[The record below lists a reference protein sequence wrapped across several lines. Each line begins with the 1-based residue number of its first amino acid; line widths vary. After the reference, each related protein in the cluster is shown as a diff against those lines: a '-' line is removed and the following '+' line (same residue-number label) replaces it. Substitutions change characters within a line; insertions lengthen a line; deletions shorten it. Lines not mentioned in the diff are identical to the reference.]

1 MCGFFLRHQTR
12 KGLNARALKARDK
25 ERERENE
32 SAVVCM
38 TSARETEEETEALL
52 PRHGIK
58 EEDEDEDTSEMKGR
72 VGMTKST
79 KFQTP
84 FAFILLSFLTILALG
99 LSCVAEEYIIKQIPG
114 FDFFWFLAFSE
125 LVVFSA
131 LTVLVQLCGWDQE
144 EEEEEKKKREE
155 EDAKKNKAKSSDVDL
170 REEGKAEDTY
180 TSGFWHTK
188 APKTTLVLGGIL
200 IALYTSLGKFAY
212 KYVNYATGTVLKSA
226 KLIPV
231 MFVSVVWLKRRYEL
245 IDYVACFLLVAAAC
259 EFGLGEQENSD
270 KTENPSENYALG
282 LTLSLITIGIGAFQS
297 NVTDRILRDYGATV
311 GENMLWTNAVG
322 AIFIFF
328 FVVLLEPHAFM
339 FFWDTPLYFM
349 LLTFRSVSFFFGAWL
364 YTIIVKH
371 FGAVPAVAI
380 TTTRKLLTVVGSFVF
395 FASDKPFTTTYAIA
409 LGLFVL
415 AVGCEY
421 VKHYQKHSSQ
431 THPLKGGRLRKK
443 TASTS
448 V

>member
-1 MCGFFLRHQTR
+1 
-12 KGLNARALKARDK
+12 
-25 ERERENE
+25 
-32 SAVVCM
+32 M
-38 TSARETEEETEALL
+38 TSTRETEEETEALL
-52 PRHGIK
+52 TKKTRTR
-58 EEDEDEDTSEMKGR
+58 EEDENTSEGETTEMKGR
-72 VGMTKST
+72 VMTKS

-84 FAFILLSFLTILALG
+84 FAFILLSFLTVLALG

-131 LTVLVQLCGWDQE
+131 LTVLVQLCGWD
-144 EEEEEKKKREE
+144 EEEEKNKNEE
-155 EDAKKNKAKSSDVDL
+155 EDAKRNKAKSSDVDL

-180 TSGFWHTK
+180 ESGFWHTK

-259 EFGLGEQENSD
+259 EFGLGEQENAD
-270 KTENPSENYALG
+270 KTVDPSDNYALG
-282 LTLSLITIGIGAFQS
+282 LTWSRITIGIGAFQS

-431 THPLKGGRLRKK
+431 KHSLKGGRLRKK
-443 TASTS
+443 PASTS

>member
-1 MCGFFLRHQTR
+1 
-12 KGLNARALKARDK
+12 
-25 ERERENE
+25 
-32 SAVVCM
+32 M
-38 TSARETEEETEALL
+38 TSTRETEEETEALL
-52 PRHGIK
+52 TKKTRTR
-58 EEDEDEDTSEMKGR
+58 EEDENTSEGETTEMKGR
-72 VGMTKST
+72 VMTKS

-84 FAFILLSFLTILALG
+84 FAFILLSFLTVLALG

-131 LTVLVQLCGWDQE
+131 LTVLVQLCGWD
-144 EEEEEKKKREE
+144 EEEEKNKNEE
-155 EDAKKNKAKSSDVDL
+155 EDAKRNKAKSSDVDL

-180 TSGFWHTK
+180 ESGFWHTK

-380 TTTRKLLTVVGSFVF
+380 TTTRKLLTVIGSFVF
-395 FASDKPFTTTYAIA
+395 FANDKPFTTTYAIA

-421 VKHYQKHSSQ
+421 VKHFQKHSSQ
-431 THPLKGGRLRKK
+431 KHSLKGGRLRKK

>member
-1 MCGFFLRHQTR
+1 
-12 KGLNARALKARDK
+12 
-25 ERERENE
+25 
-32 SAVVCM
+32 M
-38 TSARETEEETEALL
+38 TSTRETEEETEALL
-52 PRHGIK
+52 TKKARTR
-58 EEDEDEDTSEMKGR
+58 EEDENTSEGETTEMKGR
-72 VGMTKST
+72 VMTKS

-131 LTVLVQLCGWDQE
+131 LTVLVQLCGWDPE
-144 EEEEEKKKREE
+144 EEEEEKKKNEE
-155 EDAKKNKAKSSDVDL
+155 EDAKRNKAKSSDVDL
-170 REEGKAEDTY
+170 REEGKAEDTNK
-180 TSGFWHTK
+180 SGFWRTK

-380 TTTRKLLTVVGSFVF
+380 TTTRKLLTVIGSFVF

-431 THPLKGGRLRKK
+431 KHSQKGGRLRKK

>member
-1 MCGFFLRHQTR
+1 
-12 KGLNARALKARDK
+12 
-25 ERERENE
+25 
-32 SAVVCM
+32 M
-38 TSARETEEETEALL
+38 TSTRGKEEETEALL
-52 PRHGIK
+52 TKKTRTR
-58 EEDEDEDTSEMKGR
+58 EEDENTSEGETTEMKGR
-72 VGMTKST
+72 VMTKS

-84 FAFILLSFLTILALG
+84 FAFILLSFLTVLALG

-131 LTVLVQLCGWDQE
+131 LTVLVQLCGWD
-144 EEEEEKKKREE
+144 EEEEKNKNEE
-155 EDAKKNKAKSSDVDL
+155 EDAKRNKAKSSDVDL

-180 TSGFWHTK
+180 ESGFWHTK

-380 TTTRKLLTVVGSFVF
+380 TTTRKLLTVIGSFVF
-395 FASDKPFTTTYAIA
+395 FANDKPFTTTYAIA

-431 THPLKGGRLRKK
+431 KHSLKGGRLRKK
-443 TASTS
+443 PASTS

>member
-1 MCGFFLRHQTR
+1 
-12 KGLNARALKARDK
+12 
-25 ERERENE
+25 
-32 SAVVCM
+32 M
-38 TSARETEEETEALL
+38 TSTRETEEETEALL
-52 PRHGIK
+52 TKKARTR
-58 EEDEDEDTSEMKGR
+58 EEDENTSEGETTEMKGR
-72 VGMTKST
+72 VMTKS

-131 LTVLVQLCGWDQE
+131 LTVLVQLCGWDPE
-144 EEEEEKKKREE
+144 EEEEEKKKNEE
-155 EDAKKNKAKSSDVDL
+155 EDAKRNKAKSSDVDL
-170 REEGKAEDTY
+170 REEGKAEDTNKR
-180 TSGFWHTK
+180 GFWHTK

-380 TTTRKLLTVVGSFVF
+380 TTTRKLLTVIGSFVF

-431 THPLKGGRLRKK
+431 KHSQKGGRLRKK

>member
-1 MCGFFLRHQTR
+1 
-12 KGLNARALKARDK
+12 
-25 ERERENE
+25 
-32 SAVVCM
+32 M
-38 TSARETEEETEALL
+38 TSTRETEEETEALL
-52 PRHGIK
+52 TKKTRTR
-58 EEDEDEDTSEMKGR
+58 EEDENTSEGETTEMKGR
-72 VGMTKST
+72 VMTKS

-84 FAFILLSFLTILALG
+84 FAFILLSFLTVLALG

-131 LTVLVQLCGWDQE
+131 LTVLVQLCGWD
-144 EEEEEKKKREE
+144 EEEEKNKNEE
-155 EDAKKNKAKSSDVDL
+155 EDAKRNKAKSSDVDL

-180 TSGFWHTK
+180 ESGFWHTK

-380 TTTRKLLTVVGSFVF
+380 TTTRKLLTVIGSFVF

-431 THPLKGGRLRKK
+431 KHSLKGGRLRKK
-443 TASTS
+443 PASTS

>member
-1 MCGFFLRHQTR
+1 
-12 KGLNARALKARDK
+12 
-25 ERERENE
+25 
-32 SAVVCM
+32 M
-38 TSARETEEETEALL
+38 TSTRGKEEETEALL
-52 PRHGIK
+52 TKKTRTR
-58 EEDEDEDTSEMKGR
+58 EEDENTSEGETTEMKGR
-72 VGMTKST
+72 VMTKS

-84 FAFILLSFLTILALG
+84 SAFILLSFLTVLALG

-131 LTVLVQLCGWDQE
+131 LAVLVQLCGWD
-144 EEEEEKKKREE
+144 EEEEKNKNEE
-155 EDAKKNKAKSSDVDL
+155 EDAKRNKAKSSDVDL

-180 TSGFWHTK
+180 ESGFWHTK

-380 TTTRKLLTVVGSFVF
+380 TTTRKLLTVIGSFVF
-395 FASDKPFTTTYAIA
+395 FANDKPFTTTYAIA

-431 THPLKGGRLRKK
+431 KHSLKGGRLRKK
-443 TASTS
+443 PASTS

>member
-1 MCGFFLRHQTR
+1 
-12 KGLNARALKARDK
+12 
-25 ERERENE
+25 
-32 SAVVCM
+32 M
-38 TSARETEEETEALL
+38 TSTRETEEETEALL
-52 PRHGIK
+52 TKKTRTR
-58 EEDEDEDTSEMKGR
+58 EEDENTSEGETTEMKGR
-72 VGMTKST
+72 VMTKS

-84 FAFILLSFLTILALG
+84 FAFILLSFLTVLALG

-131 LTVLVQLCGWDQE
+131 LTVLVQLCGWD
-144 EEEEEKKKREE
+144 EEEEKNKNEE
-155 EDAKKNKAKSSDVDL
+155 EDAKRNKAKSSDVDL

-180 TSGFWHTK
+180 ESGFWHTK

-380 TTTRKLLTVVGSFVF
+380 TTTRKLLTVIGSFVF
-395 FASDKPFTTTYAIA
+395 FANDKPFTTTYAIA

-431 THPLKGGRLRKK
+431 KHSLKGGRLSGKK
-443 TASTS
+443 AATST

>member
-1 MCGFFLRHQTR
+1 
-12 KGLNARALKARDK
+12 
-25 ERERENE
+25 
-32 SAVVCM
+32 M
-38 TSARETEEETEALL
+38 TSTREKETETEALL
-52 PRHGIK
+52 TKKTRSTR
-58 EEDEDEDTSEMKGR
+58 EEEGDSTSEEETMGGR
-72 VGMTKST
+72 VMRKS

-84 FAFILLSFLTILALG
+84 FAFILLSFLTVLALG

-125 LVVFSA
+125 LVVFGA
-131 LTVLVQLCGWDQE
+131 LTVLVQQCGWD
-144 EEEEEKKKREE
+144 EEEEEKEEAKR
-155 EDAKKNKAKSSDVDL
+155 NKAKSSDVDL
-170 REEGKAEDTY
+170 REEGKSEDTNEG
-180 TSGFWHTK
+180 GFWHTK

-380 TTTRKLLTVVGSFVF
+380 TTTRKLLTVIGSFVF

-431 THPLKGGRLRKK
+431 KHSLKGGRLSGKK
-443 TASTS
+443 TATST

>member
-1 MCGFFLRHQTR
+1 
-12 KGLNARALKARDK
+12 
-25 ERERENE
+25 
-32 SAVVCM
+32 M
-38 TSARETEEETEALL
+38 TSTREKQEETEALL
-52 PRHGIK
+52 TKKTRTR
-58 EEDEDEDTSEMKGR
+58 EEDENTSEGGETTTEMKGR
-72 VGMTKST
+72 VVGMTTKST

-144 EEEEEKKKREE
+144 EEEEEEKKKREE
-155 EDAKKNKAKSSDVDL
+155 EDAKRNKAKSSDVDL
-170 REEGKAEDTY
+170 REEGKAENTNK
-180 TSGFWHTK
+180 SGFWHTK

-380 TTTRKLLTVVGSFVF
+380 TTTRKLLTVIGSFVF

-431 THPLKGGRLRKK
+431 KHSQKGGRLRKK

>member
-1 MCGFFLRHQTR
+1 
-12 KGLNARALKARDK
+12 
-25 ERERENE
+25 
-32 SAVVCM
+32 M
-38 TSARETEEETEALL
+38 TSTRGKEEETEALL
-52 PRHGIK
+52 TKKTRTR
-58 EEDEDEDTSEMKGR
+58 EEDENTSEGETTEMKGR
-72 VGMTKST
+72 VMTKS

-84 FAFILLSFLTILALG
+84 FAFILLSFLTVLALG

-131 LTVLVQLCGWDQE
+131 LTVLVQLCGWD
-144 EEEEEKKKREE
+144 EEEEKNKNEE
-155 EDAKKNKAKSSDVDL
+155 EDAKRNKAKSSDVDL

-180 TSGFWHTK
+180 ESGFWHTK

-380 TTTRKLLTVVGSFVF
+380 TTTRKLLTVIGSFVF
-395 FASDKPFTTTYAIA
+395 FANDKPFTTTYAIA

-431 THPLKGGRLRKK
+431 THSLKGGRLRKK

>member
-1 MCGFFLRHQTR
+1 M
-12 KGLNARALKARDK
+12 
-25 ERERENE
+25 
-32 SAVVCM
+32 
-38 TSARETEEETEALL
+38 
-52 PRHGIK
+52 
-58 EEDEDEDTSEMKGR
+58 
-72 VGMTKST
+72 
-79 KFQTP
+79 
-84 FAFILLSFLTILALG
+84 
-99 LSCVAEEYIIKQIPG
+99 
-114 FDFFWFLAFSE
+114 
-125 LVVFSA
+125 
-131 LTVLVQLCGWDQE
+131 
-144 EEEEEKKKREE
+144 
-155 EDAKKNKAKSSDVDL
+155 DL

-431 THPLKGGRLRKK
+431 KHSQKGGRLRKK

>member
-1 MCGFFLRHQTR
+1 M
-12 KGLNARALKARDK
+12 
-25 ERERENE
+25 
-32 SAVVCM
+32 
-38 TSARETEEETEALL
+38 
-52 PRHGIK
+52 
-58 EEDEDEDTSEMKGR
+58 
-72 VGMTKST
+72 
-79 KFQTP
+79 
-84 FAFILLSFLTILALG
+84 
-99 LSCVAEEYIIKQIPG
+99 
-114 FDFFWFLAFSE
+114 
-125 LVVFSA
+125 FSA

-380 TTTRKLLTVVGSFVF
+380 TTTRKLLTVIGSFVF

-431 THPLKGGRLRKK
+431 THSLKGGRLRKK

>member
-1 MCGFFLRHQTR
+1 
-12 KGLNARALKARDK
+12 
-25 ERERENE
+25 
-32 SAVVCM
+32 M
-38 TSARETEEETEALL
+38 TSTRGKEEETEALL
-52 PRHGIK
+52 TKKTRTR
-58 EEDEDEDTSEMKGR
+58 EEDENTSEGETTEMKGR
-72 VGMTKST
+72 VMTKS

-84 FAFILLSFLTILALG
+84 FAFILLSFLTVLALG

-131 LTVLVQLCGWDQE
+131 LTVLVQLCGWDPE
-144 EEEEEKKKREE
+144 EEEEEKKKNEE
-155 EDAKKNKAKSSDVDL
+155 EDAKRNKAKSSDVDL

-180 TSGFWHTK
+180 ESGFWHTK

-380 TTTRKLLTVVGSFVF
+380 TTTRKLLTVIGSFVF
-395 FASDKPFTTTYAIA
+395 FANDKPFTTTYAIA

-431 THPLKGGRLRKK
+431 KHSLKGGRLRKK
-443 TASTS
+443 PASTS

>member
-1 MCGFFLRHQTR
+1 MSST
-12 KGLNARALKARDK
+12 
-25 ERERENE
+25 RENQ
-32 SAVVCM
+32 
-38 TSARETEEETEALL
+38 EETEALL
-52 PRHGIK
+52 TKKPRTR
-58 EEDEDEDTSEMKGR
+58 EEDENTSEGGETTTEMKGR
-72 VGMTKST
+72 VVVMTTKST

-144 EEEEEKKKREE
+144 EEEEEEKKKREE
-155 EDAKKNKAKSSDVDL
+155 EDAKRNKAKSSDVDL
-170 REEGKAEDTY
+170 REEGKAENTNK
-180 TSGFWHTK
+180 SGFWHTK

-380 TTTRKLLTVVGSFVF
+380 TTTRKLLTVIGSFVF

-431 THPLKGGRLRKK
+431 KHSQKGGRLRKK

>member
-1 MCGFFLRHQTR
+1 
-12 KGLNARALKARDK
+12 
-25 ERERENE
+25 
-32 SAVVCM
+32 
-38 TSARETEEETEALL
+38 
-52 PRHGIK
+52 
-58 EEDEDEDTSEMKGR
+58 
-72 VGMTKST
+72 MTKS

-84 FAFILLSFLTILALG
+84 FAFILLSFLTVLALG

-131 LTVLVQLCGWDQE
+131 LTVLVQLCGWD
-144 EEEEEKKKREE
+144 EEEEKNKNEE
-155 EDAKKNKAKSSDVDL
+155 EDAKRNKAKSSDVDL

-180 TSGFWHTK
+180 ESGFWHTK

-380 TTTRKLLTVVGSFVF
+380 TTTRKLLTVIGSFVL
-395 FASDKPFTTTYAIA
+395 FANDKPFTTTYAIA
-409 LGLFVL
+409 LGLFIL

-431 THPLKGGRLRKK
+431 KHFLKGGRLRKNP
-443 TASTS
+443 ASTS

>member
-1 MCGFFLRHQTR
+1 MSE
-12 KGLNARALKARDK
+12 DK
-25 ERERENE
+25 R
-32 SAVVCM
+32 
-38 TSARETEEETEALL
+38 ETEALL
-52 PRHGIK
+52 ASSSSASEDDMPRVQK
-58 EEDEDEDTSEMKGR
+58 NR
-72 VGMTKST
+72 
-79 KFQTP
+79 FQTP
-84 FAFILLSFLTILALG
+84 LAFVLLSASTILALG

-131 LTVLVQLCGWDQE
+131 LTIVVQKLGWDPNGE
-144 EEEEEKKKREE
+144 EGEGPAAAGK
-155 EDAKKNKAKSSDVDL
+155 KAKSSDADL
-170 REEGKAEDTY
+170 RRSKEEEEEQNN
-180 TSGFWHTK
+180 SSSNSFWYTK
-188 APKTTLVLGGIL
+188 APKSTLIAGGIL

-245 IDYVACFLLVAAAC
+245 IDYIACFLLVAAAC

-282 LTLSLITIGIGAFQS
+282 LALSLITIGIGAFQS
-297 NVTDRILRDYGATV
+297 NVTDRILRDHGASV

-322 AIFIFF
+322 ALFIFF
-328 FVVLLEPHAFM
+328 FVVVFEPHAFA
-339 FFWDTPLYFM
+339 FFWETPSYFM

-364 YTIIVKH
+364 YTIIVKY

-380 TTTRKLLTVVGSFVF
+380 TTTRKLLTVIGSFVF
-395 FASDKPFTTTYAIA
+395 FSSDKPFTTTYAIA
-409 LGLFVL
+409 LGLFIA

-421 VKHYQKHSSQ
+421 IKHYQKHA
-431 THPLKGGRLRKK
+431 GGKK
-443 TASTS
+443 ALPR
-448 V
+448 

>member
-1 MCGFFLRHQTR
+1 
-12 KGLNARALKARDK
+12 
-25 ERERENE
+25 
-32 SAVVCM
+32 M
-38 TSARETEEETEALL
+38 TSTRETEEETEALL
-52 PRHGIK
+52 TKKTRTR
-58 EEDEDEDTSEMKGR
+58 EEDENTSEGETTEMGGR
-72 VGMTKST
+72 VMTKS

-131 LTVLVQLCGWDQE
+131 LTVLVQLCGWDP
-144 EEEEEKKKREE
+144 EEEEEKNKNEE
-155 EDAKKNKAKSSDVDL
+155 EDAKRNKAKSSDVDL
-170 REEGKAEDTY
+170 REEGKAEDTNK
-180 TSGFWHTK
+180 SGFWHTK

-380 TTTRKLLTVVGSFVF
+380 TTTRKLLTVIGSFVF
-395 FASDKPFTTTYAIA
+395 FANDKPFTTTYAIA

-431 THPLKGGRLRKK
+431 KHSLKGGRLRKK

>member
-1 MCGFFLRHQTR
+1 
-12 KGLNARALKARDK
+12 
-25 ERERENE
+25 
-32 SAVVCM
+32 M
-38 TSARETEEETEALL
+38 TSTRGKEEETEALL
-52 PRHGIK
+52 TKKTRTR
-58 EEDEDEDTSEMKGR
+58 EEDENTSEGETTEMKGR
-72 VGMTKST
+72 VMTKS

-84 FAFILLSFLTILALG
+84 FAFILLSFLTVLALG

-131 LTVLVQLCGWDQE
+131 LTVLVQLCGWD
-144 EEEEEKKKREE
+144 EEEEKNKNEE
-155 EDAKKNKAKSSDVDL
+155 EDAKRNKAKSSDVDL

-180 TSGFWHTK
+180 ESGFWHTK

-380 TTTRKLLTVVGSFVF
+380 TTTRKLLTVIGSFVF
-395 FASDKPFTTTYAIA
+395 FANDKPFTTTYAIA

-431 THPLKGGRLRKK
+431 KHSLKGGRLRKNP
-443 TASTS
+443 ASTS

>member
-1 MCGFFLRHQTR
+1 
-12 KGLNARALKARDK
+12 
-25 ERERENE
+25 
-32 SAVVCM
+32 M
-38 TSARETEEETEALL
+38 TSTRETEEETEALL
-52 PRHGIK
+52 TKKTRTR
-58 EEDEDEDTSEMKGR
+58 EEDENTSEGETTEMGGR
-72 VGMTKST
+72 VMTKS

-131 LTVLVQLCGWDQE
+131 LTVLVQLCGWDP
-144 EEEEEKKKREE
+144 EEEEEKNKNEE
-155 EDAKKNKAKSSDVDL
+155 EDAKRNKAKSSDVDL
-170 REEGKAEDTY
+170 REEGKAEDTNK
-180 TSGFWHTK
+180 SGFWHTK

-380 TTTRKLLTVVGSFVF
+380 TTTRKLLTVIGSFVF
-395 FASDKPFTTTYAIA
+395 FANDKPFTTTYAIA

-431 THPLKGGRLRKK
+431 KHPLKGGRLRKK

>member
-1 MCGFFLRHQTR
+1 
-12 KGLNARALKARDK
+12 
-25 ERERENE
+25 
-32 SAVVCM
+32 M
-38 TSARETEEETEALL
+38 TSTRETEEETEALL
-52 PRHGIK
+52 TKKARTR
-58 EEDEDEDTSEMKGR
+58 EEDENTSEGETTEMKGR
-72 VGMTKST
+72 VMTKS

-131 LTVLVQLCGWDQE
+131 LTVLVQLCGWDPE
-144 EEEEEKKKREE
+144 EEEEEKKKNEE
-155 EDAKKNKAKSSDVDL
+155 EDAKRNKAKSSDVDL
-170 REEGKAEDTY
+170 REEGKAEDTNK
-180 TSGFWHTK
+180 SGFWHTK

-380 TTTRKLLTVVGSFVF
+380 TTTRKLLTVIGSFVF

-431 THPLKGGRLRKK
+431 KHSQKGGRLRKK

>member
-1 MCGFFLRHQTR
+1 
-12 KGLNARALKARDK
+12 
-25 ERERENE
+25 
-32 SAVVCM
+32 M
-38 TSARETEEETEALL
+38 TSTRETEEETEALL
-52 PRHGIK
+52 TKKTRTR
-58 EEDEDEDTSEMKGR
+58 EEDENTSEGETTEMGGR
-72 VGMTKST
+72 VMTKS
-79 KFQTP
+79 KFKTP

-131 LTVLVQLCGWDQE
+131 LTVLVQLCGWDP
-144 EEEEEKKKREE
+144 EEEEEKNKNEE
-155 EDAKKNKAKSSDVDL
+155 EDAKRNKAKSSDVDL
-170 REEGKAEDTY
+170 REEGKAEDTNK
-180 TSGFWHTK
+180 SGFWHTK

-380 TTTRKLLTVVGSFVF
+380 TTTRKLLTVIGSFVF
-395 FASDKPFTTTYAIA
+395 FANDKPFTTTYAIA

-431 THPLKGGRLRKK
+431 KHPLKGGRLRKK

>member
-1 MCGFFLRHQTR
+1 
-12 KGLNARALKARDK
+12 
-25 ERERENE
+25 
-32 SAVVCM
+32 M
-38 TSARETEEETEALL
+38 TSTRETEEETEALL
-52 PRHGIK
+52 TKKTRTR
-58 EEDEDEDTSEMKGR
+58 EEDENTSEGETTEMKGR
-72 VGMTKST
+72 VMTKS

-84 FAFILLSFLTILALG
+84 FAFILLSFLTVLALG

-131 LTVLVQLCGWDQE
+131 LTVLVQLCGWD
-144 EEEEEKKKREE
+144 EEEEKNKNEE
-155 EDAKKNKAKSSDVDL
+155 EDAKRNKAKSSDVDL

-180 TSGFWHTK
+180 ESGFWHTK

-380 TTTRKLLTVVGSFVF
+380 TTTRKLLTVIGSFVF
-395 FASDKPFTTTYAIA
+395 FANDKPFTTTYAIA

-431 THPLKGGRLRKK
+431 KHSLKGGRLRKK
-443 TASTS
+443 PASTS

>member
-1 MCGFFLRHQTR
+1 
-12 KGLNARALKARDK
+12 
-25 ERERENE
+25 
-32 SAVVCM
+32 M
-38 TSARETEEETEALL
+38 TSTRETEEETEALL
-52 PRHGIK
+52 TKKTRTR
-58 EEDEDEDTSEMKGR
+58 EEDENTSEGETTEMKGR
-72 VGMTKST
+72 VMTKS

-84 FAFILLSFLTILALG
+84 FAFILLSFLTVLALG

-131 LTVLVQLCGWDQE
+131 LTVLVQQCGWD
-144 EEEEEKKKREE
+144 EEEEEKEEAKR
-155 EDAKKNKAKSSDVDL
+155 NKAKSSDVDL
-170 REEGKAEDTY
+170 REEGKSEDTNK
-180 TSGFWHTK
+180 GEFWHTK

-380 TTTRKLLTVVGSFVF
+380 TTTRKLLTVIGSFVF
-395 FASDKPFTTTYAIA
+395 FANDKPFTTTYAIA

-431 THPLKGGRLRKK
+431 KHSLKGGRLRKK
-443 TASTS
+443 PASTS

>member
-1 MCGFFLRHQTR
+1 
-12 KGLNARALKARDK
+12 
-25 ERERENE
+25 
-32 SAVVCM
+32 M
-38 TSARETEEETEALL
+38 TSTRETEEETEALL
-52 PRHGIK
+52 TKKTRTR
-58 EEDEDEDTSEMKGR
+58 EEDENTSEGETTEMKGR
-72 VGMTKST
+72 VMTKS

-84 FAFILLSFLTILALG
+84 FAFILLSFLTVLALG

-131 LTVLVQLCGWDQE
+131 LTVLVQLCGWD
-144 EEEEEKKKREE
+144 EEEEKNKNEE
-155 EDAKKNKAKSSDVDL
+155 EDAKRNKAKSSDVDL
-170 REEGKAEDTY
+170 REEGKSEDTNEG
-180 TSGFWHTK
+180 GFWHTK

-380 TTTRKLLTVVGSFVF
+380 TTTRKLLTVIGSFVF
-395 FASDKPFTTTYAIA
+395 FANDKPFTTTYAIA

-431 THPLKGGRLRKK
+431 KHSLKGGRLRKK

>member
-1 MCGFFLRHQTR
+1 
-12 KGLNARALKARDK
+12 
-25 ERERENE
+25 
-32 SAVVCM
+32 M
-38 TSARETEEETEALL
+38 TSTRETEEETEALL
-52 PRHGIK
+52 TKKARTR
-58 EEDEDEDTSEMKGR
+58 EEDENTSEGETTEMKGR
-72 VGMTKST
+72 VMTKSM
-79 KFQTP
+79 FQTP
-84 FAFILLSFLTILALG
+84 FAFILLSFLNVLALG

-131 LTVLVQLCGWDQE
+131 LTVLVQLCGWDPE
-144 EEEEEKKKREE
+144 EEEEEKKKNEE
-155 EDAKKNKAKSSDVDL
+155 EDAKRNKAKSSDVDL
-170 REEGKAEDTY
+170 REEGKAEDTNK
-180 TSGFWHTK
+180 SGFWHTK

-297 NVTDRILRDYGATV
+297 NATDRILRDYGATV

-380 TTTRKLLTVVGSFVF
+380 TPTRQLLTVVGSFVF

-431 THPLKGGRLRKK
+431 THSLKGGRLRKK

>member
-1 MCGFFLRHQTR
+1 
-12 KGLNARALKARDK
+12 
-25 ERERENE
+25 
-32 SAVVCM
+32 M
-38 TSARETEEETEALL
+38 TSTRETEEETEALL
-52 PRHGIK
+52 TKKTRTR
-58 EEDEDEDTSEMKGR
+58 EEDENTSEGETTEMKGR
-72 VGMTKST
+72 VMTKS

-84 FAFILLSFLTILALG
+84 FAFILLSFLTVLALG

-131 LTVLVQLCGWDQE
+131 LTVLVQLCGWD
-144 EEEEEKKKREE
+144 EEEEKNKNEE
-155 EDAKKNKAKSSDVDL
+155 EDAKRNKAKSSDVDL

-180 TSGFWHTK
+180 ESGFWHTK

-380 TTTRKLLTVVGSFVF
+380 TTTRKLLTVIGSFVF

-431 THPLKGGRLRKK
+431 THSLKGGRLRKK

>member
-1 MCGFFLRHQTR
+1 
-12 KGLNARALKARDK
+12 
-25 ERERENE
+25 
-32 SAVVCM
+32 M
-38 TSARETEEETEALL
+38 TSTRGKEEETEALL
-52 PRHGIK
+52 TKKTRTR
-58 EEDEDEDTSEMKGR
+58 EEDENTSEGETTEMKGR
-72 VGMTKST
+72 VMTKS

-84 FAFILLSFLTILALG
+84 FAFILLSFLTVLALG

-131 LTVLVQLCGWDQE
+131 LTVLVQLCGWD
-144 EEEEEKKKREE
+144 EEEEKNKNEE
-155 EDAKKNKAKSSDVDL
+155 EDAKRNKAKSSDVDL

-180 TSGFWHTK
+180 ESGFWHTK

-380 TTTRKLLTVVGSFVF
+380 TTTRKLLTVIGSVVF
-395 FASDKPFTTTYAIA
+395 FANDKPFTTTYAIA

-431 THPLKGGRLRKK
+431 KHSLKGGRLRKK
-443 TASTS
+443 PASTS